1 MYGMD
6 QRKSMHAQHKETFE
20 VKTMLNELLPE
31 DIRINMPAAPLSFS
45 QFNRSTYTDWGSTEA
60 FLRTDFETFQ
70 ENAEDDAPE
79 SEDPSWDE

>member
-1 MYGMD
+1 MI
-6 QRKSMHAQHKETFE
+6 
-20 VKTMLNELLPE
+20 NELLP
-31 DIRINMPAAPLSFS
+31 DDSKIDMPAAPLTFQ
-45 QFNRSTYTDWGSTEA
+45 QFNRQTFTDWSSTEA